1 MADYSKISTRKEVM
15 SVFNIPQTLL
25 EAINSVILNEHELS
39 RREVAFANEK
49 YQTEI
54 NNHRHAT
61 KEISGHIFPEGQD
74 RIVIPLESEP
84 HPTKTAVE
92 DHLHSNGFHSTDY
105 RAGLTKDK
113 YDRDVSIGKALT
125 KTGASRDLINEF
137 AVHQKN
143 IAQQPDTTSHL
154 QVVISKHPHDVIGM
168 SQGTEWGLRP
178 NETHLGETRP
188 IQSCMRF
195 DTPQHESYM
204 KHELN
209 AGTHVAWLTH
219 KGDNEAKEP
228 LARITLRPFSKLK
241 RTGNLITH
249 FRIKLPKVYGRELID
264 EFNDMAGDDEI
275 ANTPDGKKVAEILHG
290 NIRQAN
296 DYAGDDGIDLNPYK
310 IKVKNITHSHS
321 DNAYHYM
328 QVHVPDGA
336 EHDVI
341 WNHVKQS
348 ANYMG
353 SPYDKI
359 SIHTS
364 IPHTYAEPVS
374 IPDSDQSVPENILV
388 PGSKTYG
395 KQVDAFK
402 STVKNWA
409 NKSFKLSSGTEYKAH
424 DNIYMDG
431 DPTTI
436 TK

>member
-1 MADYSKISTRKEVM
+1 MID
-15 SVFNIPQTLL
+15 
-25 EAINSVILNEHELS
+25 
-39 RREVAFANEK
+39 
-49 YQTEI
+49 
-54 NNHRHAT
+54 
-61 KEISGHIFPEGQD
+61 D
-74 RIVIPLESEP
+74 
-84 HPTKTAVE
+84 
-92 DHLHSNGFHSTDY
+92 
-105 RAGLTKDK
+105 
-113 YDRDVSIGKALT
+113 
-125 KTGASRDLINEF
+125 F
-137 AVHQKN
+137 AVHQKT

-168 SQGTEWGLRP
+168 SQGTEWGLRQHEHTVWDNLP
-178 NETHLGETRP
+178 V
-188 IQSCMRF
+188 QSCMRF
-195 DTPQHESYM
+195 GTLQHDTHM

-264 EFNDMAGDDEI
+264 EFNNMSGDDDEI
-275 ANTPDGKKVAEILHG
+275 ANTPDGKKIADILHS
-290 NIRQAN
+290 NIEQAN
-296 DYAGDDGIDLNPYK
+296 VYAEDEGINLNPHN
-310 IKVKNITHSHS
+310 IEAKNITHSHS

-341 WNHVKQS
+341 WNHIKQS
-348 ANYMG
+348 ANYLG

-364 IPHTYAEPVS
+364 MPHTYAKHVS
-374 IPDSDQSVPENILV
+374 VSDSDHSAPENILV

-409 NKSFKLSSGTEYKAH
+409 NKSFKSSPGTDYMAH

-431 DPTTI
+431 DPITI